1 MQSEISDLKIDVDQ
15 VPVTLYQKLECVDC
29 RFNPLAWD
37 ASNEALI
44 CPSCKAKFPVKNG
57 VPSLKEGG
65 PEQQDW
71 NPWTMDEVLM
81 TGHSYFQRATGALPE
96 KEASKSYANLMKAKG
111 YHTPGGSLLDIGCAT
126 GHFLRSFRRILD
138 PEIRYTGIDT
148 EMAFLQWGREA
159 YGLDETCSFVQ
170 GNALVMPFEANAFDN
185 VVVNLFHFFP
195 RADLA
200 LKEAMRVAKNRVIW
214 RTPIGEANY
223 IVKAIYTPSFEELGV
238 LSPDREDLQY
248 TLTMMY
254 TKPYIEGL
262 VKHLGGRI
270 DLFERDED
278 FGEFDNTAL
287 ADFKNCTAT
296 KTMNGM
302 QVNGNLILDW
312 QYVVIDCL
320 TS

>member
-1 MQSEISDLKIDVDQ
+1 MPSQLSDSAVN
-15 VPVTLYQKLECVDC
+15 PVQIPLALYQKLECVDC

-37 ASNEALI
+37 HDNQALT
-44 CPSCKAKFPVKNG
+44 CPSCRARYPVKKG
-57 VPSLKEGG
+57 IPSLKQGG
-65 PEQQDW
+65 PDQQDW

-96 KEASKSYANLMKAKG
+96 KEASKSYANLMKAHG
-111 YHTPGGSLLDIGCAT
+111 YHSSGGSLLDIGCAT
-126 GHFLRSFRRILD
+126 GHFLRSFRSILD
-138 PEIRYTGIDT
+138 PEIQYTGIDT
-148 EMAFLQWGREA
+148 EMSFLQWGREA
-159 YGLDETCSFVQ
+159 YELDETCSFVH
-170 GNALVMPFEANAFDN
+170 GNALVMPFQDNAFDN

-223 IVKAIYTPSFEELGV
+223 IIKTIYTPSFEELGA
-238 LSPDREDLQY
+238 LSPERDDLQY

-254 TKPYIEGL
+254 TKSYVEGL
-262 VKHLGGRI
+262 IKHLGGKI
-270 DLFERDED
+270 DLFERDTD

-312 QYVVIDCL
+312 QYIVIDCRN
-320 TS
+320 S